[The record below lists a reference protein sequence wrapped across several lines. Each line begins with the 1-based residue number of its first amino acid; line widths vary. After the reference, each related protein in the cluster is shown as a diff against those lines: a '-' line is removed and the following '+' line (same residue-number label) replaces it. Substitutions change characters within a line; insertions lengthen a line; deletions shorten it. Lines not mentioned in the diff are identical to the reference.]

1 MFIPLEFYKLNLVQQ
16 YTCTRVTLY
25 SFKRWVIY
33 VYKATN
39 IFIKLFFI
47 SGNFILPDASKLLS
61 RLNDREWTVSVCP
74 LSSLYSW
81 PELKSHTRILLSS
94 PYINR

>member
-16 YTCTRVTLY
+16 YTCTIVTLY
-25 SFKRWVIY
+25 SIKRWVIY
-33 VYKATN
+33 VYKTTN

-47 SGNFILPDASKLLS
+47 ANLILPDASKLLS
-61 RLNDREWTVSVCP
+61 LLKDREWTVSVCP

-81 PELKSHTRILLSS
+81 PELKSHTRIRLSS